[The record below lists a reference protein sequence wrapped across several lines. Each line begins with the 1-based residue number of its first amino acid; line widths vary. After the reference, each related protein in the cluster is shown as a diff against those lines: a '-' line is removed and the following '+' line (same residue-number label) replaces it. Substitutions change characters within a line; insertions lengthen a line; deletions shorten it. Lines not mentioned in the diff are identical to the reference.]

1 MLTISC
7 KDSIHTCPPLDILL
21 MGGPKPDYR
30 PSPDVK
36 AFLHKQFEHVSAF
49 MTVCTG
55 AFPAAFSG
63 IYKGKIVTGPHGL
76 LPMFIE
82 NFKETTWLQQR
93 WVRDGKL
100 WTSGGVTNGLDM
112 MAAYMRETFD
122 PQIVEVALSIC
133 DCGDRGQFYKEKA

>member
-1 MLTISC
+1 M
-7 KDSIHTCPPLDILL
+7 
-21 MGGPKPDYR
+21 
-30 PSPDVK
+30 
-36 AFLHKQFEHVSAF
+36 F
-49 MTVCTG
+49 M
-55 AFPAAFSG
+55 
-63 IYKGKIVTGPHGL
+63 
-76 LPMFIE
+76 E
-82 NFKETTWLQQR
+82 NFKETTWLHQR